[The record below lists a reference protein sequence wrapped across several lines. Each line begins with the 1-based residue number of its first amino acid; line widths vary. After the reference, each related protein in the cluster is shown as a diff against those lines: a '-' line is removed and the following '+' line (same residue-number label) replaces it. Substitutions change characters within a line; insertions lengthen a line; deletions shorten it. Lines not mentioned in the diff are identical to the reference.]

1 MAENRNDHP
10 GPGQEPANNNPN
22 PNPAVPP
29 TATSQPAADPSA
41 KTDWWKV
48 GSLVALVAII
58 CGALGFVVAKSVALQ
73 SAKSA
78 TATVSAPTVATTL
91 PAPASPTT
99 PSVAKEAGP
108 VTSANAAVVCKDGKP
123 AKAQASGSDARASAS
138 CGEKP
143 KEPKPTV
150 AKNPAKAGGSVAV
163 APSPSTGG
171 SVDVVKRLA
180 EENVNL
186 RSRMG
191 GSPSVAVAGS
201 FAPAPAFAEEGKV
214 YSDGGGNTFERHT
227 GGERLC
233 QFMVNGQIRKEV
245 FVRGSSPQET
255 KQKCDL
261 LAQEFLASMTPT
273 TPATPPAIAVP
284 LGSAGQQSS
293 SVTCQLKFNGKVVEE
308 RSVSSDS
315 ACRAWTDDEAKK
327 RGWVRAS

>member
-48 GSLVALVAII
+48 GSLTAIVAII
-58 CGALGFVVAKSVALQ
+58 CVALGFLIAKSVALQ
-73 SAKSA
+73 SAKPA
-78 TATVSAPTVATTL
+78 TTTVPAPTVAITP

-99 PSVAKEAGP
+99 PSVAKEVSPA
-108 VTSANAAVVCKDGKP
+108 TTANAAVVCKDGKP

-143 KEPKPTV
+143 KETKLAV

-171 SVDVVKRLA
+171 SADAVKRLA
-180 EENVNL
+180 EENANL
-186 RSRMG
+186 RARLG
-191 GSPSVAVAGS
+191 GSPPVIVAGG
-201 FAPAPAFAEEGKV
+201 FAPAPASTEVGKV
-214 YSDGGGNTFERHT
+214 YWDAQGNTYEREEA
-227 GGERLC
+227 GRICE
-233 QFMVNGQIRKEV
+233 FMVNGK
-245 FVRGSSPQET
+245 VRQEIAIKNPDMMESKRECDIEWLKFKARMSS
-255 KQKCDL
+255 
-261 LAQEFLASMTPT
+261 T
-273 TPATPPAIAVP
+273 TPATPPVIAVP

-293 SVTCQLKFNGKVVEE
+293 PVTCQLKFNGKVLEE
-308 RSVSSDS
+308 RSVATDS

-327 RGWVRAS
+327 RGWVRL